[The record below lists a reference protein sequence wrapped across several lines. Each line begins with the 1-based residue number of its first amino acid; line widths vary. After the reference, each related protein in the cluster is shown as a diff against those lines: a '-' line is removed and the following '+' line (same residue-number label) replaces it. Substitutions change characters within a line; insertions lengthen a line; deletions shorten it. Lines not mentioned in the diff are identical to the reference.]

1 MRPSRIARSRTPLMP
16 DAGQITRP
24 PRRRR
29 SYLGFSAIE
38 SLIVQR
44 EIPLNVERNRKMQND
59 LSHGSGVLSFQT
71 ELRAND
77 FKYSRNS
84 FPRWPVSRPLQPG
97 GAEQDI

>member
-29 SYLGFSAIE
+29 SYLGFSAMG

-44 EIPLNVERNRKMQND
+44 EIPLNVERNRKMQNE

-71 ELRAND
+71 ELLSVGT
-77 FKYSRNS
+77 KT
-84 FPRWPVSRPLQPG
+84 
-97 GAEQDI
+97 DITAFLNKRLFSGVERTSH